1 MGKVV
6 LVSSGKGG
14 TGKTMFTVNM
24 GAMLAEKGCS
34 VMLLDMDMGLRNMDL
49 YLGMENRVVYNIMD
63 VMSGIC
69 RINKAMIKV
78 SGFES
83 LYFMAASPRR
93 DDRDITPLHMEVLCN
108 KLKRYFDYIII
119 DCPAGINDLFDVA
132 MAAADKAV
140 VVTEPEVASLRDADV
155 TERYLMEQ
163 GMEDIYIVV
172 NKVRADL
179 MRTGMVP
186 NLSEITDMFKGQ
198 IAGIIQDDDNIHIST
213 NKGIPIV
220 CKKGTYIERNFNEII
235 YRILLK

>member
-179 MRTGMVP
+179 MGTGMVP

>member
-78 SGFES
+78 SGLES